1 MRATGPPL
9 AVLASGQGSNFVAL
23 ATASREGR
31 LGAHVALLASDRED
45 APALARAGEFGIPA
59 RYIAPGPRR
68 TRLSPEAEAEF
79 VRVLRE
85 AGVEV
90 ILLAGFMRV
99 LHESF
104 LTVFAGA
111 VLNIHPSLLPAFPG
125 LDAPRRAL
133 AHGARFTGCTVHL
146 VDEAVDGGAILAQAA
161 VPVRSDDDEARLVQ
175 RIHGAEHVL
184 YPETVRRFLTVPY
197 RLDGRRVLWED
208 GA

>member
-45 APALARAGEFGIPA
+45 APVLARAGEFGIPA
-59 RYIAPGPRR
+59 RVIAPGPRR
-68 TRLSPEAEAEF
+68 TRLSAEAEAEF

-85 AGVEV
+85 AGVRV

-104 LTVFAGA
+104 LTAFSGSI
-111 VLNIHPSLLPAFPG
+111 LNVHPSLLPAFPG
-125 LDAPRRAL
+125 LGAPGQAL
-133 AHGARFTGCTVHL
+133 RHGARVTGCTVHL
-146 VDEAVDGGAILAQAA
+146 VDGEVDGGAILAQAA
-161 VPVRSDDDEARLVQ
+161 VPVRSDDDEASLLA
-175 RIHGAEHVL
+175 RIHAAEHAL
-184 YPETVRRFLTVPY
+184 YPETVRRFLTVPF